1 METRLSVDAELV
13 QRALAVSGH
22 RTKRAVLA
30 QALREFIARRSQ
42 KRLLE
47 LAGKLEWDDSF
58 DYKAERSRNPV
69 IHRS

>member
-47 LAGKLEWDDSF
+47 LMRNLEWDNTF
-58 DYKAERSRNPV
+58 DYKVARSR
-69 IHRS
+69 R